1 VILLVIAIKIV
12 VMFLQSRG
20 TFMLIHRWH
29 YPDDTVKN
37 SWSISS
43 DIWRS
48 LFWWRLVFGFC
59 MFLLMSG
66 VLVSAV
72 ITILIPFLR
81 TKALAPDWEI
91 WAIGLSMALL
101 LVLGVWGAVALLLDG
116 FVVPVMYWR
125 RVGVLDAWRVVLS
138 FCNYRAGSV
147 TLFFIVYPLLGLAC
161 LSALMLI
168 TLLTCCI
175 LLLPL
180 ALPYVGAVVTLPITI
195 FMRGISINFLK
206 QWRPD
211 LAQNQGRIL

>member
-1 VILLVIAIKIV
+1 
-12 VMFLQSRG
+12 
-20 TFMLIHRWH
+20 
-29 YPDDTVKN
+29 
-37 SWSISS
+37 
-43 DIWRS
+43 
-48 LFWWRLVFGFC
+48 